1 MQNKM
6 IKFNQI
12 LMQEN
17 DTEVTNLATREGD
30 LQIFH
35 LKTIVRLK
43 TSNLSI
49 NTTLSTPR
57 KN

>member
-1 MQNKM
+1 M

-17 DTEVTNLATREGD
+17 DTEATNLAIRDGD

-35 LKTIVRLK
+35 HKTIVRLK

-49 NTTLSTPR
+49 NTIPSTPR

>member
-1 MQNKM
+1 M

-17 DTEVTNLATREGD
+17 DTEVTNLAIRDGD

-35 LKTIVRLK
+35 LKTTVRLK

-49 NTTLSTPR
+49 NTTPSTPR